1 MRHFLSARFAA
12 AVGIPIVV
20 AFLIYA
26 VLMNSG
32 SPSQSAS
39 KVVHFVNY
47 TASVNI
53 VQAESGWSVVQ
64 GTSRLTARLALDD
77 ARTVF
82 IAEGTPGEITCTDFS
97 TPNACVLI
105 AELLGDAVVWFAL
118 TPATSETLLTRLAL
132 PPVVD
137 MLNGGDFAVLSNGWV
152 VPLATP
158 TKRSCSTPT
167 VSLREFINKFTS
179 NMNVSL
185 NLSADQIDVVT
196 CTSEGN

>member
-1 MRHFLSARFAA
+1 MRHFLSARFAGA
-12 AVGIPIVV
+12 LGIPIVV
-20 AFLIYA
+20 AFLIYV

>member
-1 MRHFLSARFAA
+1 MRNFLSARFAA
-12 AVGIPIVV
+12 ALGIPIVV

-32 SPSQSAS
+32 SSSQSAS

-64 GTSRLTARLALDD
+64 ATSRSTARLALDD

-137 MLNGGDFAVLSNGWV
+137 MLNGGDFAVLGNGWV
-152 VPLATP
+152 IPLATP

-185 NLSADQIDVVT
+185 NLSTDQIDVVT

>member
-12 AVGIPIVV
+12 ALGIPIVV
-20 AFLIYA
+20 AVLIYA
-26 VLMNSG
+26 VLINSG
-32 SPSQSAS
+32 SSPQSTS

-47 TASVNI
+47 TASVNT

-64 GTSRLTARLALDD
+64 GTSRSTARLALDD

-82 IAEGTPGEITCTDFS
+82 VAEGTPGEITCTDFS
-97 TPNACVLI
+97 TSNACVFI

-118 TPATSETLLTRLAL
+118 TPATKETSLTRLAV
-132 PPVVD
+132 PPIVD

-185 NLSADQIDVVT
+185 NLSADHIDVVT

>member
-20 AFLIYA
+20 AFLIYV

-64 GTSRLTARLALDD
+64 GTSRSTARLALDD

-82 IAEGTPGEITCTDFS
+82 IAEGTPGEIACTDFS

-152 VPLATP
+152 IPLATP

-167 VSLREFINKFTS
+167 VSLREFINKFAS

>member
-20 AFLIYA
+20 AFLIYV

-64 GTSRLTARLALDD
+64 GTSRSTARLALDD

-82 IAEGTPGEITCTDFS
+82 IAEGTPGEIACTDFS

-152 VPLATP
+152 IPLATP

>member
-1 MRHFLSARFAA
+1 MRNFLSARFAA
-12 AVGIPIVV
+12 ALGIPIVV
-20 AFLIYA
+20 ALLIYA

-32 SPSQSAS
+32 SSSQSAN

-47 TASVNI
+47 TASVNT
-53 VQAESGWSVVQ
+53 VQAESDWTVVQ
-64 GTSRLTARLALDD
+64 GTTRSTARLALDD
-77 ARTVF
+77 ARTVY
-82 IAEGTPGEITCTDFS
+82 IADGTPGEITCTDFS
-97 TPNACVLI
+97 SPNACVLI

-118 TPATSETLLTRLAL
+118 APATSETLLTRVAL

-158 TKRSCSTPT
+158 TKRTCSTPT
-167 VSLREFINKFTS
+167 VSLREFINKFAS

-185 NLSADQIDVVT
+185 NLSTDHIDVVT

>member
-20 AFLIYA
+20 AFLIYT

-64 GTSRLTARLALDD
+64 GTSRSTARLALDD

-97 TPNACVLI
+97 NPNACVLI

-152 VPLATP
+152 IPLATP

>member
-1 MRHFLSARFAA
+1 MRNFLSARFAA
-12 AVGIPIVV
+12 ALGIPIVV

-32 SPSQSAS
+32 SSSQSAN

-47 TASVNI
+47 IASVNT
-53 VQAESGWSVVQ
+53 VQAESDWIVVQ
-64 GTSRLTARLALDD
+64 GTTRSTARLALDD
-77 ARTVF
+77 ARTVY
-82 IAEGTPGEITCTDFS
+82 IADGTPGEITCTDFS
-97 TPNACVLI
+97 SPNACVLI

-118 TPATSETLLTRLAL
+118 APATSETLLTRVAL

-158 TKRSCSTPT
+158 TKRTCSTPT
-167 VSLREFINKFTS
+167 VSLREFINKFAS

-185 NLSADQIDVVT
+185 NLSTDHIDVVT

>member
-1 MRHFLSARFAA
+1 MRNFLSARFAA
-12 AVGIPIVV
+12 ALGIPIVV

-32 SPSQSAS
+32 SSSQSAS

-64 GTSRLTARLALDD
+64 ATSRSTARLALDD

-132 PPVVD
+132 PPIVD

-152 VPLATP
+152 IPLATP

-185 NLSADQIDVVT
+185 NLSTDQIDVVT

>member
-1 MRHFLSARFAA
+1 MRNFLSARFAA
-12 AVGIPIVV
+12 ALGIPIVV

-32 SPSQSAS
+32 SSSQSAN

-47 TASVNI
+47 TASVNT
-53 VQAESGWSVVQ
+53 VQAESDWIVVQ
-64 GTSRLTARLALDD
+64 GTTRSTARLALDD
-77 ARTVF
+77 ARTVY
-82 IAEGTPGEITCTDFS
+82 IADGTPGEITCTDFS
-97 TPNACVLI
+97 SPNACVLI

-118 TPATSETLLTRLAL
+118 APATSETLLTRVAL

-158 TKRSCSTPT
+158 TKRTCSTPT
-167 VSLREFINKFTS
+167 VSLREFINKFAS

-185 NLSADQIDVVT
+185 NLSTDHIDVVT
-196 CTSEGN
+196 CTSEGS

>member
-1 MRHFLSARFAA
+1 MRNFLSARFAA
-12 AVGIPIVV
+12 ALGIPIVV

-32 SPSQSAS
+32 SSSQSAN

-47 TASVNI
+47 TASVNT
-53 VQAESGWSVVQ
+53 VQAESDWIVVQ
-64 GTSRLTARLALDD
+64 GTTRSTARLALDD
-77 ARTVF
+77 ARTVY
-82 IAEGTPGEITCTDFS
+82 IADGTPGEITCTDFS
-97 TPNACVLI
+97 SPNACVLI

-118 TPATSETLLTRLAL
+118 APATSETLLTRVAL

-158 TKRSCSTPT
+158 TKRTCSTPT
-167 VSLREFINKFTS
+167 VSLREFINKFAS

-185 NLSADQIDVVT
+185 NLSTDHIDVVT

>member
-1 MRHFLSARFAA
+1 MRNFLSARFAA
-12 AVGIPIVV
+12 ALGIPIVV
-20 AFLIYA
+20 AFLMYA

-32 SPSQSAS
+32 SSSQSAS

-53 VQAESGWSVVQ
+53 VQAESGWSVMQ
-64 GTSRLTARLALDD
+64 ATSRSTARLALDD

-137 MLNGGDFAVLSNGWV
+137 MLNGGDFAVLGNGWV
-152 VPLATP
+152 IPLATP

-185 NLSADQIDVVT
+185 NLSTDQIDVVT

>member
-1 MRHFLSARFAA
+1 MRHFLSARFAGA
-12 AVGIPIVV
+12 LGIPIVV
-20 AFLIYA
+20 AFLIYV

-167 VSLREFINKFTS
+167 VSLREFINKFAS

>member
-1 MRHFLSARFAA
+1 
-12 AVGIPIVV
+12 
-20 AFLIYA
+20 
-26 VLMNSG
+26 MNSG
-32 SPSQSAS
+32 SSSQSAS

-64 GTSRLTARLALDD
+64 ATSRSTARLALDD

-137 MLNGGDFAVLSNGWV
+137 MLNGGDFAVLGNGWV
-152 VPLATP
+152 IPLATP

-185 NLSADQIDVVT
+185 NLSTDQIDVVT

>member
-64 GTSRLTARLALDD
+64 GTSRSTARLALDD

-152 VPLATP
+152 IPLATP

-167 VSLREFINKFTS
+167 VSLREFINKFAS

>member
-1 MRHFLSARFAA
+1 MRNFLSARFAA
-12 AVGIPIVV
+12 ALGIPIVV

-32 SPSQSAS
+32 SSSQSAS

-64 GTSRLTARLALDD
+64 ATSRSTARLALDD

-118 TPATSETLLTRLAL
+118 APATSETLLTRLAL

-137 MLNGGDFAVLSNGWV
+137 MLNGGDFAVLGNGWV
-152 VPLATP
+152 IPLATP

-185 NLSADQIDVVT
+185 NLSTDQIDVVT

>member
-20 AFLIYA
+20 AFLIYT

-97 TPNACVLI
+97 NPNACVLI

-152 VPLATP
+152 IPLATP

>member
-1 MRHFLSARFAA
+1 MRNFLSARFAA
-12 AVGIPIVV
+12 ALGIPIVV

-32 SPSQSAS
+32 SSSQSAN

-47 TASVNI
+47 TASVNT
-53 VQAESGWSVVQ
+53 VQAESDWTVVQ
-64 GTSRLTARLALDD
+64 GTTRSTARLALDD
-77 ARTVF
+77 ARTVY
-82 IAEGTPGEITCTDFS
+82 IADGTPGEITCTDFS
-97 TPNACVLI
+97 SPNACVLI

-118 TPATSETLLTRLAL
+118 APATSETLLTRVAL

-158 TKRSCSTPT
+158 TKRTCTTPT
-167 VSLREFINKFTS
+167 VSLREFINKFAS

-185 NLSADQIDVVT
+185 NLSTDHIDVVT
-196 CTSEGN
+196 CTSEEN

>member
-167 VSLREFINKFTS
+167 VSLREFINKFAS

>member
-20 AFLIYA
+20 AFLIYV

>member
-1 MRHFLSARFAA
+1 MRNFLSARFAA
-12 AVGIPIVV
+12 ALGIPIVV

-26 VLMNSG
+26 VLVNSG
-32 SPSQSAS
+32 SSSQSAN

-47 TASVNI
+47 TASVNT
-53 VQAESGWSVVQ
+53 VQAESDWTVVQ
-64 GTSRLTARLALDD
+64 GTTRSTARLALDD
-77 ARTVF
+77 ARTVY
-82 IAEGTPGEITCTDFS
+82 IADGTPGEITCTDFS
-97 TPNACVLI
+97 SPNACVLI

-118 TPATSETLLTRLAL
+118 APATSETLLTRVAL

-158 TKRSCSTPT
+158 TKRTCTTPT
-167 VSLREFINKFTS
+167 VSLREFINKFAS

-185 NLSADQIDVVT
+185 NLSTDHIDVVT
-196 CTSEGN
+196 CTSEEN

>member
-1 MRHFLSARFAA
+1 MRNFLSARFAA
-12 AVGIPIVV
+12 ALGIPIVV
-20 AFLIYA
+20 ACLIYA
-26 VLMNSG
+26 VLMNTG
-32 SPSQSAS
+32 SSSQSAS

-47 TASVNI
+47 TASVNT

-64 GTSRLTARLALDD
+64 GTSRSTARLALDD

-105 AELLGDAVVWFAL
+105 GELLGDAVVWFAL

-137 MLNGGDFAVLSNGWV
+137 MLNGGDFAVLSNDWV
-152 VPLATP
+152 IPLATP

-167 VSLREFINKFTS
+167 ASLREFINKFTS

>member
-1 MRHFLSARFAA
+1 MRNFLSARFAA
-12 AVGIPIVV
+12 ALGIPIVV

-32 SPSQSAS
+32 SSSQSAS

-53 VQAESGWSVVQ
+53 VQAESGWSVGQ
-64 GTSRLTARLALDD
+64 GTSRSTARLALDD

-137 MLNGGDFAVLSNGWV
+137 MLNGGDFAVLGNGWV
-152 VPLATP
+152 IPLATP

-185 NLSADQIDVVT
+185 NLSTDQIDVVT